1 MIFESAHGRD
11 DDDGQDSRLGMM
23 MMMVV
28 MTMIRM
34 NRMIRIMMMMMISM
48 IRMIRMLMIEI
59 RMLAAVVESSSSSE
73 TEEEEH
79 LDLDEHSAKDSGFR
93 SQALDCSD
101 QTLGRH
107 SLGHGFDLIVVI
119 MRMIVVIEIMI

>member
-1 MIFESAHGRD
+1 
-11 DDDGQDSRLGMM
+11 
-23 MMMVV
+23 
-28 MTMIRM
+28 
-34 NRMIRIMMMMMISM
+34 
-48 IRMIRMLMIEI
+48 MLMIEI

-119 MRMIVVIEIMI
+119 MRMIVVIKIMI